1 MQNVD
6 SPSGMTQTQSMDNK
20 ELWVLALAEIEGGIS
35 KANFTTWF
43 KDAYI
48 SKQEDGVVYLSLPN
62 QFVKEWVSSKYH
74 ALLLKT
80 LRSFV
85 GDVRSLE
92 YVVSRRKHDQVE
104 DTHTLPPT
112 PGALPLQDL
121 YINKEDNLN
130 PRYVF
135 DSFVVGSFNELAYA
149 AAQQVIKNLGTS
161 YNPLFVYGRTGYGKT
176 HLIQGV
182 GNVVKKNYP
191 NKKVFYITSEK
202 FSQELVNALQSNKV
216 NAFKE
221 KYRKYD
227 VFIMDD
233 VQFLSH
239 KEKMQEELFHLF
251 NTLYDSNRQIV
262 FSSDQHPNYIPNLE
276 ERLKSR
282 FNAGMIV
289 DIGAPDKES
298 RVAILKAKSGLLGF
312 SFNDEVLDH
321 LAATIDGNVRELE
334 GALNTLVCQCQLKQ
348 RELSLGE
355 VKTLLKNNL
364 RPRRIIP
371 VKDVVRVIA
380 DFYNIDE
387 ESVYKKTRKKEVV
400 KPRQLIMYI
409 LREDFSL
416 PYPAIGQKIGNRDHT
431 TVIHSYEK
439 IKRELGTDTE
449 LEQEINQIRALL

>member
-1 MQNVD
+1 
-6 SPSGMTQTQSMDNK
+6 MTQTQSMDNK